1 MVIWVDCAA
10 RWNASPK
17 MKHLV
22 GLRHIHLFSKYE
34 RVVPVRD
41 TQQHTVVIWLH
52 VPHFQIACRRHQR
65 SVVIVHRI
73 TQHVVVAVNLS
84 AGLQKFHLIGKAPL
98 CKHANSLFVGGFT
111 TTERHIE
118 GYNLLH
124 TFVDALH
131 VTLSQRF
138 APFLLEVAIVSAR
151 DGVLDEEFGTRE
163 DIAGSLVK
171 HKTKRAHID
180 AMARSLDLLR

>member
-1 MVIWVDCAA
+1 M
-10 RWNASPK
+10 
-17 MKHLV
+17 
-22 GLRHIHLFSKYE
+22 
-34 RVVPVRD
+34 
-41 TQQHTVVIWLH
+41 IWLH
-52 VPHFQIACRRHQR
+52 VPYFQIASRRHQR
-65 SVVIVHRI
+65 TVVVVHRV
-73 TQHVVVAVNLS
+73 TQHIVVAVNLS
-84 AGLQKFHLIGKAPL
+84 AGLQEFHLIGKAPL
-98 CKHANSLFVGGFT
+98 CKHTDSLFVGGFT

-138 APFLLEVAIVSAR
+138 ATFLLEVTIVSAR

-180 AMARSLDLLR
+180 AMARSLTGIQELYIAVLIKPELQSL